1 MGENNGPT
9 VKPAIVI
16 TADRMISLENRRR
29 EVITSINK
37 KIIAI
42 SGIDSAIKAS
52 ADESK
57 PKNSENISFLEDLN
71 NFLDREMQDI
81 QYMENIVKNLNVLI

>member
-1 MGENNGPT
+1 MGENNEPT
-9 VKPAIVI
+9 VKPAIVR

-52 ADESK
+52 VDESK